1 MLLNAHYEL
10 PRKVGAGVV
19 QKNSR
24 KTGKRR
30 LKFRPHHP
38 LTDLAK
44 LFDLKFLFS
53 AMGTIMLTPHKIVE
67 T

>member
-1 MLLNAHYEL
+1 M
-10 PRKVGAGVV
+10 